1 MIEKET
7 EFGLDAVERERE
19 RVKEKRKAGFK
30 AHCSDIVVKR
40 NILSKGGILW

>member
-7 EFGLDAVERERE
+7 EFGLDAVERE